1 MIKKAYIEEVLQPAL
16 DEKNGFLVSLSV
28 DKQNRIIAKVDSIE
42 GFTIADCVDISRA
55 IEGSLDREEEDFEL
69 EVSTPGLNAEFKVW
83 EQYKKNEGRK
93 VEILQNDGEKFK
105 GTLTTVTPD
114 NFTVETEKKV
124 KIEGKKKKEVVTET
138 HQMNFDSVK
147 KARLVLDF

>member
-1 MIKKAYIEEVLQPAL
+1 MIKKAYIEEILQPAL
-16 DEKNGFLVSLSV
+16 DEKGGFLVSLSV
-28 DKQNRIIAKVDSIE
+28 DKQNRIIAKVDSID
-42 GFTIADCVDISRA
+42 GFTIADCVDLSRA
-55 IEGSLDREEEDFEL
+55 IEGNLDREEEDFEL

-93 VEILQNDGEKFK
+93 VDILQNDGEKIK
-105 GTLTTVTPD
+105 GILTTVTPD

-124 KIEGKKKKEVVTET
+124 KAEGKKKKEVVTET
-138 HQMNFDSVK
+138 HQINFDSVK

>member
-1 MIKKAYIEEVLQPAL
+1 MIKKAYIEEILQPVVE
-16 DEKNGFLVSLSV
+16 EKGGFLVSLNV
-28 DKQNRIIAKVDSIE
+28 DKQNRIIAKVDSLD
-42 GFTIADCVDISRA
+42 GFTIADCVDLSRA

-93 VEILQNDGEKFK
+93 VEILQESGEKLK
-105 GTLTTVTPD
+105 GILRAVTPES
-114 NFTVETEKKV
+114 FTLETEMKEKV
-124 KIEGKKKKEVVTET
+124 EGKKKKQVITQS
-138 HQMNFDSVK
+138 HQINFDSVK